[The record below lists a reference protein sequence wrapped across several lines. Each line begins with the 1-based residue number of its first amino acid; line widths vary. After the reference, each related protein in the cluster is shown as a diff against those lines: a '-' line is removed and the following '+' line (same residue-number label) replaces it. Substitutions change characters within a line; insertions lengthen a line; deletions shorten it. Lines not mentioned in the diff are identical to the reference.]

1 MKKLLSLLL
10 FVNILIFASS
20 SHTLNEDSATNSSSD
35 ISDNDINKQS
45 VFESINFGI
54 NVPSKKMF
62 DLAYAGYTKLKEQG
76 KIKKEILSIVDFE
89 QSSNNKRL
97 WIIDL
102 KNKKVLFNTL
112 VAHGRNSGNE
122 FATSFSNVN
131 SSYKSSLG
139 FYITGGTYTGK
150 HGNSLKLYGVEK
162 NINDAAYER
171 AIVIHGADYVSS
183 KFAQAYGRIGRSLG
197 CPAVPV
203 ELADDIIADIA
214 NGSCLFL
221 YKNDTKYL
229 SASQYVDSKNNPLA
243 TNY

>member
-10 FVNILIFASS
+10 FVNIVIFASS
-20 SHTLNEDSATNSSSD
+20 SHTLNKDSFNDNNTD
-35 ISDNDINKQS
+35 ISENGISPQNI
-45 VFESINFGI
+45 FESINFGANI
-54 NVPSKKMF
+54 PSKKML

-97 WIIDL
+97 WVIDL

-112 VAHGRNSGNE
+112 VAHGRNSGDE

-139 FYITGGTYTGK
+139 FYVTGGTYIGK

-183 KFAQAYGRIGRSLG
+183 KFAQTYGRIGRSLG
-197 CPAVPV
+197 CPAVPI
-203 ELADDIIADIA
+203 EQADNIIANIA

-229 SASQYVDSKNNPLA
+229 SASQYADSKNNPLA